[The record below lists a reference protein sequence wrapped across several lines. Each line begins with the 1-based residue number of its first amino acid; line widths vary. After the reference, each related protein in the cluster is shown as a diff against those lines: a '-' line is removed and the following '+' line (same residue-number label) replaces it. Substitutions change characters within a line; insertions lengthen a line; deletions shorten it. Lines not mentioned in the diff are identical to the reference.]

1 MKEGDSCLK
10 ERDTSLKERDTSL
23 KEGDASLKEGDSCLK
38 ERDTSLKDEFSIF
51 NIGFV
56 ESLFIYFI
64 QLIYCLVAGEGN
76 EGEADID

>member
-1 MKEGDSCLK
+1 MKEREISLKEGDSCLK
-10 ERDTSLKERDTSL
+10 ERDTS
-23 KEGDASLKEGDSCLK
+23 LK